1 MSQSKE
7 IIAVKSLNNYSIEE
21 ILRTQGSV
29 SPASDIYENP
39 DEYILIASMPGV
51 TRNDIQVKVLD
62 DSLIIFGRINY
73 NEALSRDYILNENEI
88 GNFFR
93 KFRISDTIDTAEINA
108 KYDNGQLIVHL
119 PKKENVKPRTIDI
132 S

>member
-21 ILRTQGSV
+21 ILRTQESV

>member
-21 ILRTQGSV
+21 ILRTQESV

-39 DEYILIASMPGV
+39 DEYILIANMPGV
-51 TRNDIQVKVLD
+51 TRNDIQVKVVD

-73 NEALSRDYILNENEI
+73 SEAISRNYILNENEI

-93 KFRISDTIDTAEINA
+93 KFRISDTIETARINA